1 MVLRKPW
8 LTAFLVLL
16 FVLWPLSALAATTTA
31 STPTACDQFH
41 SSVGFSGGSFGPL
54 LVTQV
59 SGTAPATTGVA
70 DIVNPITF
78 TPAGTGPASFTF
90 APAISATLPSGG
102 TNATF
107 CLPSATSTGDVVA
120 TLDYSPANPSTTN
133 AGFGNNFHN
142 VGFGIEVLDATT
154 GATLTEWVPGQCHPG
169 HDIFTLSGSQLHFNG
184 PFLLRFFN
192 FTPDNVSFTMSM
204 AGPGAEGIPGANTAT
219 FNTQQTC

>member
-16 FVLWPLSALAATTTA
+16 FVLWPMSALAA
-31 STPTACDQFH
+31 TPTACDQFH
-41 SSVGFSGGSFGPL
+41 SSLGFSGGAFGPA

-59 SGTAPATTGVA
+59 SGTTPSTGIA
-70 DIVNPITF
+70 EIVTPITI
-78 TPAGTGPASFTF
+78 TPAGTGPASFVF
-90 APAISATLPSGG
+90 EPAISTTLPTGQ

-120 TLDYSPANPSTTN
+120 TLDFSPSNPSTNN

-142 VGFGIEVLDATT
+142 VGFGIEVLRATD
-154 GATLTEWVPGQCHPG
+154 GALLTEWVPGQCHPG
-169 HDIFTLSGSQLHFNG
+169 HDIFTLSGSQLHYNG

-192 FTPDNVSFTMSM
+192 FTPDNISFTMSM
-204 AGPGAEGIPGANTAT
+204 SGPGAEGIPGANTAT